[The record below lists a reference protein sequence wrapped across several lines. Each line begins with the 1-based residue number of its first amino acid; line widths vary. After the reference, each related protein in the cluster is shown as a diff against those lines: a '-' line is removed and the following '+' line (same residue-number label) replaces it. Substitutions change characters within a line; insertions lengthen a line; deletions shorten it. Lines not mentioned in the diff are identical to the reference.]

1 MNKFLTIYLS
11 VVESI
16 ETTVNNVVNLTLQPL
31 YCIARI
37 IISIC
42 DVWGIDYEAPE
53 EAPEENNNKNN
64 KPIGFKRQ

>member
-16 ETTVNNVVNLTLQPL
+16 EAIANNVINLILQPL
-31 YCIARI
+31 YAVARI

-42 DVWGIDYEAPE
+42 DVWGIDYEAEEQKEQPE
-53 EAPEENNNKNN
+53 NK
-64 KPIGFKRQ
+64 KTIGFQRQ

>member
-11 VVESI
+11 IVESI
-16 ETTVNNVVNLTLQPL
+16 ETTVNNVVNLALQPL

-42 DVWGIDYEAPE
+42 EVWGIDYEAEEQEQPE
-53 EAPEENNNKNN
+53 NK
-64 KPIGFKRQ
+64 KTIGFKRNE

>member
-1 MNKFLTIYLS
+1 MNKFLSIFLQI
-11 VVESI
+11 VESVEVVI
-16 ETTVNNVVNLTLQPL
+16 NQVVNLILQPL

-42 DVWGIDYEAPE
+42 DVWGINYEAPE

-64 KPIGFKRQ
+64 KPIGFKI

>member
-16 ETTVNNVVNLTLQPL
+16 EAIANNVVNLTLQPL

-42 DVWGIDYEAPE
+42 DVWGIDYEAEEQKEQPE
-53 EAPEENNNKNN
+53 NK
-64 KPIGFKRQ
+64 KTIGFQRQ

>member
-11 VVESI
+11 IVESI

-42 DVWGIDYEAPE
+42 EVWGIDYEAEEQKEQPE
-53 EAPEENNNKNN
+53 NK
-64 KPIGFKRQ
+64 KTIGFQRQ